1 MPIQASR
8 FPFTAVAGQAPF
20 KLALILSV
28 IDPTIGGV
36 LISGPRGSAKSTL
49 ARGLA
54 DVMPVAVGRDNTFIT
69 LPLGA
74 TEEMLVGTLNLQQV
88 LDEQKVEFQSGL
100 LARADGGVLYVDEVN
115 LLQDHLVDLLLDV
128 SASGVNIV
136 ERDGISHSHRAQ
148 FALLGT
154 MNPDEGELRPQLLD
168 RFGLAVTLSNQF
180 TIEER
185 VEIVRLRERFDQNP
199 KAFYI
204 EYRDAQNAL
213 TRNILSARE
222 SVDDIDCS
230 SQLRTLIAERCHQAN
245 VDGLRADIV
254 WFKAA
259 VAHAAWEKRA
269 VVTEDDIWAV
279 EDLVLLH
286 RRKSQPPNSQP
297 PQSPKYPPE
306 QKPEQKSEQKP
317 FSRPPE
323 KSKTADKANSAEE
336 NGGESGNEEN
346 SELGDWGSMDST
358 SQKTAE
364 YVTGYPENNFTSPK
378 KLNVQRIIST
388 NSKKTGPQIGL
399 GRLSGKASTSV
410 NWFATLVRNFGQ
422 WPPQHLRFKKSKSGQ
437 AVLHIVLLD
446 TSASTLQNQLFAN
459 AKAAIL
465 SIADQAYLAREQL
478 TVLGFGN
485 DIVEVLLAKKR
496 APKALREFLDN
507 IPAAGGTPLRKAL
520 LQTLDYQKQQFRQTP
535 ALQMHTYLITD
546 GRTTQ
551 SFSDIALLGDVVV
564 IDIEQA
570 QVKRGKARQIAE
582 SLSANYFPLLA

>member
-54 DVMPVAVGRDNTFIT
+54 DVMPVAVGRENTFVT

-128 SASGVNIV
+128 SASGVNII

-168 RFGLAVTLSNQF
+168 RFGLAVTLGNQF
-180 TIEER
+180 TIDER
-185 VEIVRLRERFDQNP
+185 VEIVRLREGFDQNP
-199 KAFYI
+199 KAFYAQ
-204 EYRDAQNAL
+204 YRDAQNAL

-222 SVDDIDCS
+222 KVDDIVCS
-230 SQLRTLIAERCHQAN
+230 IQLRTLIAERCHQAN

-269 VVTEDDIWAV
+269 AVTEDDIWAV

-286 RRKSQPPNSQP
+286 RRKPQTPHSQP
-297 PQSPKYPPE
+297 PQSPKHP
-306 QKPEQKSEQKP
+306 SEQKP

-323 KSKTADKANSAEE
+323 KSKAEDKANNVED
-336 NGGESGNEEN
+336 NGESGDNGANKE
-346 SELGDWGSMDST
+346 SGDWGSMDST
-358 SQKTAE
+358 SQKTAQS
-364 YVTGYPENNFTSPK
+364 TIGYPVNNFTCPK
-378 KLNVQRIIST
+378 KMGVQQAIST
-388 NSKKTGPQIGL
+388 NSKKSGPQIGF

-410 NWFATLVRNFGQ
+410 NWFATLVSNFAT
-422 WPPQHLRFKKSKSGQ
+422 WPPKHLRFKKSKSGQ
-437 AVLHIVLLD
+437 SVLHIVLLD
-446 TSASTLQNQLFAN
+446 TSASTLQNQLFAS

-485 DIVEVLLAKKR
+485 DKVEMLLTKKR
-496 APKALREFLDN
+496 APKALRDFLDH

-520 LQTLDYQKQQFRQTP
+520 LQTLVYQKQQLRQTP
-535 ALQMHTYLITD
+535 TLQMQTYLITD

-551 SFSDIALLGDVVV
+551 QFSDIALLGEVVV

-570 QVKRGKARQIAE
+570 QVKRGKARKIAE
-582 SLSANYFPLLA
+582 SLSADYFPLLA

>member
-8 FPFTAVAGQAPF
+8 FPFTAVAGQESF

-54 DVMPVAVGRDNTFIT
+54 DVMPVAVGRDNTFVT

-74 TEEMLVGTLNLQQV
+74 TEEMLVGTLNLQQI

-128 SASGVNIV
+128 SASGVNVV

-185 VEIVRLRERFDQNP
+185 VEIVQLREGFDQNP
-199 KAFYI
+199 KAFYA
-204 EYRDAQNAL
+204 EYRDKQNAL
-213 TRNILSARE
+213 TRNILFARE
-222 SVDDIDCS
+222 KIDDIYCS
-230 SQLRTLIAERCHQAN
+230 NELRTLIAERCDQAN

-259 VAHAAWEKRA
+259 VAHAAWKKRSA
-269 VVTEDDIWAV
+269 VTEDDIWAV
-279 EDLVLLH
+279 ENLVLLH
-286 RRKSQPPNSQP
+286 RRQSQSPHSQP
-297 PQSPKYPPE
+297 PQGPKHPPE
-306 QKPEQKSEQKP
+306 EKP

-323 KSKTADKANSAEE
+323 KSESADKNNRAEE
-336 NGGESGNEEN
+336 GGET
-346 SELGDWGSMDST
+346 GDWGSMDST

-364 YVTGYPENNFTSPK
+364 SIAGYKVNDYTAPK
-378 KLNVQRIIST
+378 QVGVQRITST
-388 NSKKTGPQIGL
+388 SSKKYGPQTGL

-410 NWFATLVRNFGQ
+410 NWFSTLVSNFAK
-422 WPPQHLRFKKSKSGQ
+422 WPPKHLRYKKSKSGE

-485 DIVEVLLAKKR
+485 DKVETLLTKKR
-496 APKALREFLDN
+496 APKALRDFLDN
-507 IPAAGGTPLRKAL
+507 IPAAGGTPLRKVL
-520 LQTLDYQKQQFRQTP
+520 LQTVDYQKQQLRQTP
-535 ALQMHTYLITD
+535 KLQMRTYLITD

-551 SFSDIALLGDVVV
+551 QFSDITLLGEVVV
-564 IDIEQA
+564 IDIEQT